1 MLEISTYNDINVTSR
16 NYTGPTVA
24 LNSVQMLQY
33 QMKWNI
39 IGELSCRCWTGFRF
53 RLILF
58 LLLVG

>member
-39 IGELSCRCWTGFRF
+39 IGELSCRC
-53 RLILF
+53 
-58 LLLVG
+58 